1 MAVALVIAAGFVGAG
16 TAGATPVVT
25 TLPERPGAAGTT
37 QFTDTPSLVAGR
49 LQTIESWSRSPDADA
64 LTVQFTSGLPAC
76 HAVHAEVQETP
87 DIVAV
92 TLRSGTPPQAGER
105 VCAMIGVIGSLLVPL
120 GAPVGDRAVVS
131 IT

>member
-1 MAVALVIAAGFVGAG
+1 MALALALGVGFLGAG
-16 TAGATPVVT
+16 TAAAAPVVT
-25 TLPERPGAAGTT
+25 TLPERPDSGGTT
-37 QFTDTPSLVAGR
+37 QFTDTPSLADAR
-49 LQTIESWSRSPDADA
+49 TQTIESWSRPLDADA
-64 LTVQFTSGLPAC
+64 ITVHFTTGLPAC

-92 TLRSGTPPQAGER
+92 KLRSGTPPQSEGR
-105 VCAMIGVIGSLLVPL
+105 VCAMIGVVGSLEVPL